1 MKITIIHKLY
11 CPLCERAIREFA
23 GDGHEVE
30 LYMSWEELD
39 AINRLRARDMM
50 TDMVCSGGDKDAFP
64 QVFVYDRFIPW
75 KPKTSRKGD

>member
-1 MKITIIHKLY
+1 MKITIIHKPY

-39 AINRLRARDMM
+39 IINRFRARDMM
-50 TDMVCSGGDKDAFP
+50 VDMLDRGGDKDVFP
-64 QVFVYDRFIPW
+64 QVFVYDRFVHW
-75 KPKTSRKGD
+75 EPKTNRKGE